1 MSKAPRVFFILIGN
15 VKEINGRFDCYTIGR
30 GVSGDWLSLSKVL
43 NGKAT
48 YVREMALRLE
58 KAFLCASAAMR
69 LG

>member
-48 YVREMALRLE
+48 VCPRNGFET
-58 KAFLCASAAMR
+58 
-69 LG
+69 